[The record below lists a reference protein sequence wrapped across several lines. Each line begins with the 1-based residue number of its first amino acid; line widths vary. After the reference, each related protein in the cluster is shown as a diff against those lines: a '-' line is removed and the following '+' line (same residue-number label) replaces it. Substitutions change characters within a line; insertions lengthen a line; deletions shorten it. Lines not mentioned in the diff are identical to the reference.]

1 LEGLVGDSLDHL
13 LLALPS
19 PGLPLDPWNSSQLVC
34 FAICLVWLIMA
45 IHRERHAMQELLKS
59 EHGFWELVAVLIPKA
74 KNVIAK

>member
-1 LEGLVGDSLDHL
+1 
-13 LLALPS
+13 
-19 PGLPLDPWNSSQLVC
+19 
-34 FAICLVWLIMA
+34 MA